1 MSSTYVPLI
10 VVTAGVASHL
20 FYFKIGEHW
29 LYPTRYIQAFLLGCV
44 VTTIAQI
51 HYYNSPLRDAISF
64 TAQYA
69 SLYLAGLYSSLII
82 YRLFFNPLN
91 KIPGP
96 YWARLS
102 RFYLSFQVGGAKN
115 LNQYLLAQHQKYGK
129 FVRLDP
135 HGISVTHPDGVE
147 ITMGPKTKC
156 TKSEWYDTDLPRSSL
171 HQTRSR
177 AVHDRRRRI
186 WSPAFS
192 DKALRGYENRVQ
204 RYNALLIQ
212 KLEES
217 HGQPMDMS
225 KWFNLYS
232 FDVMGDLAF
241 GASYGCLESGEMHW
255 AIKLLN
261 DGMDMVGVQLPS
273 WLFRLLLAIPGAAA
287 DHFRFL
293 NYCCEQLD
301 NRMKMQGKLADPDIS
316 HTLIEH
322 FNNSDPESQKA
333 QLPILQ
339 GDSRLII
346 VAGSDTTAATLVHLF
361 YHIAT
366 QEGLLDRL
374 RKELDSLVKPGE
386 KIEHVKIQDAPILN
400 GSINEALRLNPPV
413 PSGVFRET
421 PDEGVV
427 IGDVHIPGKTV
438 VQMPLYA
445 MARDPE
451 LYPDPLAFIPERHGS
466 RSAELMPYKNKEV
479 FHPFSTGP
487 MGCIGKNLAY
497 MEVRLVTANIIRDF
511 NVRLAEG
518 ETGEKLLKGTRDHV
532 SSHPF
537 QLVRPRQHSA
547 NADFP
552 AVHPRPRPVAA
563 VF

>member
-1 MSSTYVPLI
+1 MSSTYLPLAAAM
-10 VVTAGVASHL
+10 AGVASHL

-29 LYPTRYIQAFLLGCV
+29 MYPMRYIQAFLFACV
-44 VTTIAQI
+44 TATVVQVQ
-51 HYYNSPLRDAISF
+51 YYNTSTTPAIAS
-64 TAQYA
+64 TVKYA

-102 RFYLSFQVGGAKN
+102 RFHLSFQVGGKQN
-115 LNQYLLAQHQKYGK
+115 LNHYLLAMHQKYGR

-135 HGISVTHPDGVE
+135 YGISVTHPDGVD
-147 ITMGPKTKC
+147 ITLGPKAVC
-156 TKSEWYDTDLPRSSL
+156 TKAEWYEADLPRSSL
-171 HQTRSR
+171 HTTRSR
-177 AVHDRRRRI
+177 ALHDRRRRI

-204 RYNALLIQ
+204 RYNDLLVKKI
-212 KLEES
+212 EES
-217 HGQPMDMS
+217 NGQPMNMA

-255 AIKLLN
+255 AIKILN
-261 DGMDMVGVQLPS
+261 DGMKMLSFQFPNWV
-273 WLFRLLLAIPGAAA
+273 FRLLTAIPGAAA

-293 NYCCEQLD
+293 NYCSQQLED
-301 NRMKMQGKLADPDIS
+301 RMKKQGKMKDPDIT

-322 FNNSDPESQKA
+322 YNAGDPESQKA
-333 QLPILQ
+333 QLPMLQ

-366 QEGLLDRL
+366 QKNLIDRL
-374 RKELDSLVKPGE
+374 REELDGLVKPGE
-386 KIEHVKIQDAPILN
+386 AIDHIKIQDAPILT

-413 PSGVFRET
+413 PSGVFRQT
-421 PDEGVV
+421 PQGGVE
-427 IGDVHIPGKTV
+427 IGGVHIPANTV
-438 VQMPLYA
+438 IQMPQYV
-445 MARDPE
+445 MARDPD
-451 LYPDPLAFIPERHGS
+451 LYPQPTEFIPERHTS
-466 RSAELMPYKNKEV
+466 RSAELMPYKSQEV
-479 FHPFSTGP
+479 FHPFSIGP

-497 MEVRLVTANIIRDF
+497 LEVRLVTAQIIRKFD
-511 NVRLAEG
+511 VRLADG
-518 ETGEKLLKGTRDHV
+518 ETGEKLLMGTKDH
-532 SSHPF
+532 F
-537 QLVRPRQHSA
+537 TLGLGELQLCFEPRKA
-547 NADFP
+547 
-552 AVHPRPRPVAA
+552 
-563 VF
+563 